1 MTVINDIDQ
10 QFSLKE
16 LSDLNVS
23 NPAVR
28 KAELMVRMRGCEELS
43 KEHGHEGIF
52 IMITC
57 PSKYHAVF

>member
-23 NPAVR
+23 NSAVR
-28 KAELMVRMRGCEELS
+28 KAKLMVRMRGCE
-43 KEHGHEGIF
+43 
-52 IMITC
+52 
-57 PSKYHAVF
+57 